1 MRVNASDGALIG
13 LLCGIFC
20 HPTKLVF
27 LYFHNRILSPDR
39 HLIANCSWRYLK
51 ILLFEQFTDSVCF
64 IIAAG
69 IAGAVAG
76 RTGLTLGSVRRGVLF
91 GAIAMA
97 CAATLKVAVNAFRNP
112 GYVQSV
118 LSSFTNWVDL
128 TRLIGFEWGCPI
140 LIGMVLAAALA
151 MLSPPDEQ
159 TVWRR
164 RAELD
169 LKRYNPHG
177 NG

>member
-1 MRVNASDGALIG
+1 MRVNALDGALIG

-20 HPTKLVF
+20 HPTQIVF
-27 LYFHNRILSPDR
+27 LYFHNRILCPDR
-39 HLIANCSWRYLK
+39 HLIANFSWRYLK
-51 ILLFEQFTDSVCF
+51 ILLFQQFTDSVCF

-76 RTGLTLGSVRRGVLF
+76 RMGLTLGSVRRGVLF

-97 CAATLKVAVNAFRNP
+97 CAYRNP

-118 LSSFTNWVDL
+118 LSRFTNWVDL

-140 LIGMVLAAALA
+140 LIGMVLAAVLA

-164 RAELD
+164 RTELD
-169 LKRYNPHG
+169 LKRYNPDG
-177 NG
+177 NGLE